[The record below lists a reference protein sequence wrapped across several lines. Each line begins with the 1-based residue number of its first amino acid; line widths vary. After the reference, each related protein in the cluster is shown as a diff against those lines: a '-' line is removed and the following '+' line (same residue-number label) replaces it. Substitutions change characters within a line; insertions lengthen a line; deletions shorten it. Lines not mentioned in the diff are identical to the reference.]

1 MAEKTS
7 HKRLVSDQEKSGA
20 MTAKTAHQIDAEAA
34 GWAARLDRGPLSAED
49 EAALQAWLDGDA
61 RSLGAFGR
69 VRALALSSERA
80 RALGPDFDPAS
91 FESVVPTHS
100 KYVPRRRVM
109 QVGGAIAA
117 AALISTGGAWQFL
130 RHPGRFVTGKGETKV
145 VALKDGSVVTLN
157 TASEIQVNYSDTVRA
172 VELVRGEALFDVA
185 KNKAQP
191 FVVAAGDTSV
201 RVVGTSFSVRRI
213 DTAPIQVLVRE
224 GTVEVFK
231 PAQSTK
237 PVRIS
242 ANSMAVAQADN
253 AIAAMPVPAAQVH
266 RQMAWQNGQI
276 AFEGETLAQAA
287 EEFSRYS
294 DTRIVIEDS
303 GLAKEE
309 IAGLFKATDP
319 VGFAQTIAISLN
331 AHAKIE
337 EGEVRITR

>member
-1 MAEKTS
+1 MMA
-7 HKRLVSDQEKSGA
+7 V
-20 MTAKTAHQIDAEAA
+20 KTAHQIDAEAA
-34 GWAARLDRGPLSAED
+34 DWAARLDRGPLSVED
-49 EAALQAWLDGDA
+49 EAALQGWLDGDA
-61 RSLGAFGR
+61 RALGAFAR
-69 VRALALSSERA
+69 LRALALSSERA

-91 FESVVPTHS
+91 FESAAPLDS
-100 KYVPRRRVM
+100 KTIPRRRVM
-109 QVGGAIAA
+109 QAGGAIAA
-117 AALISTGGAWQFL
+117 AALIGAGGAWQFL
-130 RHPGRFVTGKGETKV
+130 RHRGRFVTGKGETKV
-145 VALKDGSVVTLN
+145 VALQDGSVVTLN
-157 TASEIQVNYSDTVRA
+157 TASEIQVSYSDAVRA

-185 KNKAQP
+185 KNKARP
-191 FVVAAGDTSV
+191 FVVAAGDTNV

-231 PAQSTK
+231 PAQGAR

-242 ANSMAVAQADN
+242 ANSMAVAQADD
-253 AIAAMPVPAAQVH
+253 ASTIAAMPVPAAQVH
-266 RQMAWQNGQI
+266 RQMAWQSGQI

-319 VGFAQTIAISLN
+319 VGFARTIAISLN